1 MSDQLSLTDPGR
13 AWLAQIRRARNITQ
27 CGYWVVDAN
36 SNHTWR
42 GIEWVNDPRHEQVI
56 DPVSGVPPFAW
67 TFFGSGKGFDY
78 FKDRPVPRFRVS
90 CSDASK
96 LGEATF
102 FGGSGWII
110 CSRSLADFLRAWQ
123 PDGIDILPIEVE
135 LKGGHIVPA
144 GDYVFVDVT
153 LRVPT
158 IDAEAMNL
166 AIIDGP
172 TGRFYR
178 PDVGTHFTVRKDI
191 PDTARLFR
199 DQHLPSLIFAA
210 DVVIQAYRRQ
220 RKWRRLYWRDP
231 SPRPVAC

>member
-1 MSDQLSLTDPGR
+1 M
-13 AWLAQIRRARNITQ
+13 
-27 CGYWVVDAN
+27 
-36 SNHTWR
+36 
-42 GIEWVNDPRHEQVI
+42 
-56 DPVSGVPPFAW
+56 PPFAW